1 MAKKTYKRYKYSK
14 SQIARNRTIFLLCII
29 SVVGLSI
36 WGVGT
41 LVGGVEQPVA
51 ATVDNSTSQDGE
63 ASEPSSSDNQDE
75 PEVQDSPDGES
86 SDVQTSDG
94 ADNSEES
101 GEQGE
106 SDGESDGSGSES
118 EGEDEVDMT
127 YPGDDP
133 PMLVNKQNYIPEGFE
148 PNLSTIGDYQF
159 ATVGIQ
165 ALKDMMSAAALEGI
179 NLWIVSAYRTNERQ
193 TNNYNARVDTYLAE
207 GKTEEEA
214 KELTEQFIAPPG
226 TSEHTIGLAVDFNSL
241 YQSFE
246 DTPEFEWLY
255 ENCATFGFILRYP
268 KDKVAVTGF
277 SYEPW
282 HYRFVGTNHSHEI
295 MENGIALEEY
305 L

>member
-1 MAKKTYKRYKYSK
+1 MAKKVYKRYKYSK
-14 SQIARNRTIFLLCII
+14 SQIARNRTIFLLCMIT
-29 SVVGLSI
+29 VVGLSI
-36 WGVGT
+36 WGIGT
-41 LVGGVEQPVA
+41 LVGGVEQPLA
-51 ATVDNSTSQDGE
+51 ADVGVSENDESNTDTSDSTQDVDAVDTSDSSQ
-63 ASEPSSSDNQDE
+63 SSD
-75 PEVQDSPDGES
+75 S
-86 SDVQTSDG
+86 SDLAGDSTLSTDVSD
-94 ADNSEES
+94 SETDES
-101 GEQGE
+101 E
-106 SDGESDGSGSES
+106 SGSE
-118 EGEDEVDMT
+118 GEETVDMT
-127 YPGDDP
+127 YPGDEP

-148 PNLSTIGDYQF
+148 PSLSGIGDYQF
-159 ATVGIQ
+159 ATQGMQ
-165 ALKDMMSAAALEGI
+165 ALKDMMNAAALEGI

-193 TNNYNARVDTYLAE
+193 TNNYNARVDSYLAE

-295 MENGIALEEY
+295 MENGYALEEY
-305 L
+305 LSANY